1 MRKSESVDYC
11 KDDDLIQILE
21 AQDNKQGFIK
31 DLLRNTHNT
40 HKKEPG
46 LMPRL
51 CTNDTDMWR

>member
-31 DLLRNTHNT
+31 DLLR
-40 HKKEPG
+40 KYA
-46 LMPRL
+46 
-51 CTNDTDMWR
+51 